1 MYFEWKIWTKDGHN
15 LQNQSNFFD
24 FQKKVGEASP
34 NPHLPEGFFSKFLR
48 KKRDLPKAEI
58 RLVIFYQEF
67 GEYLSCNNLI
77 NQMLSGFRI

>member
-34 NPHLPEGFFSKFLR
+34 NPDLPEGFFFKIFE
-48 KKRDLPKAEI
+48 KKT
-58 RLVIFYQEF
+58 RLT
-67 GEYLSCNNLI
+67 
-77 NQMLSGFRI
+77 